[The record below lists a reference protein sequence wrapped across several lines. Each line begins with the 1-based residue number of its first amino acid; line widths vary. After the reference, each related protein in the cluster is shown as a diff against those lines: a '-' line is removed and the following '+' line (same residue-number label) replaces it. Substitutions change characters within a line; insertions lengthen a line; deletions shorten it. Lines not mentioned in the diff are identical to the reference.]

1 MVEPTGQAFAD
12 EPEHR
17 VSRFI
22 FVPALPLFAL
32 YDTLFGGWS
41 YELVAS
47 WLLASWAAA
56 IGAIYGNTL
65 ARRQRNSLRPADG
78 RLAFSVSVYLSAVA
92 YVFISGSLQ
101 RAVGDSKPG
110 TGHFAVLLAAAVLM
124 GTPTVLVFKTRVES
138 VGSALVR
145 AVPALGATL
154 CGSAGW
160 LLKPNTPAFTTS
172 LLLLYAAALTA
183 ASLAFRSAKHG
194 RAGSTAREDAIT
206 TPDSGRGP
214 AALPSSSTEPLSL
227 ERPSPLMCSVAIGLA
242 LYLGFRLVF
251 GAFRWQSLVS
261 WCLSSIAAGSA
272 FSYEIALR
280 STVPSRRLLR
290 KKATDLILV
299 PMAASVGAIALT
311 IAFMPGN
318 AEMREHGYW
327 LALSIG
333 GAAMLFPAYT
343 LLQYR
348 KNTLLSAGAALA
360 LGGGAYSLAL
370 VGTAAAGKSPVL
382 ELTALSLYAVTA
394 GVSAA
399 MYQRGFGPLMDQLR
413 SDAAKRSSKVTQ
425 KRDRS
430 GHPREARS
438 PSKG

>member
-1 MVEPTGQAFAD
+1 
-12 EPEHR
+12 
-17 VSRFI
+17 
-22 FVPALPLFAL
+22 
-32 YDTLFGGWS
+32 
-41 YELVAS
+41 
-47 WLLASWAAA
+47 
-56 IGAIYGNTL
+56 
-65 ARRQRNSLRPADG
+65 
-78 RLAFSVSVYLSAVA
+78 
-92 YVFISGSLQ
+92 
-101 RAVGDSKPG
+101 
-110 TGHFAVLLAAAVLM
+110 
-124 GTPTVLVFKTRVES
+124 
-138 VGSALVR
+138 
-145 AVPALGATL
+145 
-154 CGSAGW
+154 
-160 LLKPNTPAFTTS
+160 
-172 LLLLYAAALTA
+172 
-183 ASLAFRSAKHG
+183 
-194 RAGSTAREDAIT
+194 
-206 TPDSGRGP
+206 
-214 AALPSSSTEPLSL
+214 
-227 ERPSPLMCSVAIGLA
+227 MCSVAIGLA